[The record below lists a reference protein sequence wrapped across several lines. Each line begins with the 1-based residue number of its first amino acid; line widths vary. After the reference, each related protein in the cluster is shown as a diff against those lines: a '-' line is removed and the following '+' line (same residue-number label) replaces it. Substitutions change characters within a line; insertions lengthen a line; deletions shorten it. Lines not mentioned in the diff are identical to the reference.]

1 MAAVMEAYK
10 QLSSIVTELLLR
22 KRKLNTSLAF
32 ISQSYFKM
40 SRDIRLSV
48 THISWKYLLKENFY
62 K

>member
-48 THISWKYLLKENFY
+48 THIS
-62 K
+62 

>member
-1 MAAVMEAYK
+1 MLIVLGDMAAVMEAYK

-40 SRDIRLSV
+40 SRDIRLNV
-48 THISWKYLLKENFY
+48 THIS
-62 K
+62 

>member
-1 MAAVMEAYK
+1 MLIVLGDMAAVVEAYK

-40 SRDIRLSV
+40 SRDIRLSA
-48 THISWKYLLKENFY
+48 THIS
-62 K
+62 